1 MPEPTA
7 QDRIDTLNKE
17 QEALPAKKNII
28 ALLINAKIELQK
40 EAILKE
46 QREKEASAA
55 AALEDK

>member
-7 QDRIDTLNKE
+7 QDKIDTLNKE

-55 AALEDK
+55 SSLEDI